1 MMGANAMPWMN
12 GMPEIFHFKINANH
26 PIISKLKNMLSEE
39 DRKARVKELSDLA
52 MLSQGLL
59 KGEALD
65 KFLQSA
71 FNRMLN

>member
-1 MMGANAMPWMN
+1 MGGNAMPWMN